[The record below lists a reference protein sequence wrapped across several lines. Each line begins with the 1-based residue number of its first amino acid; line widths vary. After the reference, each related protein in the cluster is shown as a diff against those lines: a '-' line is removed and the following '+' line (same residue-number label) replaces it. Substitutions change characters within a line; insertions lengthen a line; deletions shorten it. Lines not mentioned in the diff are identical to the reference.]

1 MKEFLVDIFSNRILL
16 APLIAWA
23 VCQLTKALTHLIIER
38 EFSLERMLGDGGMPS
53 GHSATVVSLAAM
65 TGWSY
70 GFDSAV
76 FAIATVLAVI
86 VMHDAM
92 GVRREA
98 GKHAESIKEIAEHI
112 NEFFK
117 EKDVKIRTE
126 KIKKLVGH
134 TPLQVFVGGLVGLF
148 VAISVCGVVNI
159 SYKSGY
165 SI

>member
-1 MKEFLVDIFSNRILL
+1 MDFVRDLFKNYLLLVPIISWL
-16 APLIAWA
+16 
-23 VCQLTKALTHLIIER
+23 VCQLAKVIIHLIFEHKFSIER
-38 EFSLERMLGDGGMPS
+38 MFGDGGMPS
-53 GHSATVVSLAAM
+53 GHSATVFSLAVA
-65 TGWSY
+65 TGWAY
-70 GFDSAV
+70 GFDSVV
-76 FAIATVLAVI
+76 FAITAVLAVV

-134 TPLQVFVGGLVGLF
+134 TPLQVFVGAIVGLA
-148 VAISVCGVVNI
+148 VAVAVCEI
-159 SYKSGY
+159 LHIHYKGGY
-165 SI
+165 YI

>member
-1 MKEFLVDIFSNRILL
+1 MDFVRDLFKNYLLLVPIISWL
-16 APLIAWA
+16 
-23 VCQLTKALTHLIIER
+23 VCQLAKVIIHLIFEHKFSIER
-38 EFSLERMLGDGGMPS
+38 MFGDGGMPS
-53 GHSATVVSLAAM
+53 GHSATVFSLAVA
-65 TGWSY
+65 TGWAY
-70 GFDSAV
+70 GFDSVV
-76 FAIATVLAVI
+76 FAITAVLAVV

-134 TPLQVFVGGLVGLF
+134 TPLQVFVGAIVGLV
-148 VAISVCGVVNI
+148 VAVAVCAI
-159 SYKSGY
+159 LHIHYKGGY
-165 SI
+165 YI

>member
-1 MKEFLVDIFSNRILL
+1 MKEFFVDVWNNRILL
-16 APLIAWA
+16 APLISWL
-23 VCQLTKALTHLIIER
+23 VCQISKVITHLIIER
-38 EFSLERMLGDGGMPS
+38 EFSVERIMGDGGMPS
-53 GHSATVVSLAAM
+53 GHSATVFALAAM
-65 TGWSY
+65 TGWTY

-76 FAIATVLAVI
+76 FAIATVLAVV

-112 NEFFK
+112 NDFLK

-134 TPLQVFVGGLVGLF
+134 TPLQVFVGASVGLL
-148 VAISVCGVVNI
+148 VAIIVCAICGI

-165 SI
+165 FI